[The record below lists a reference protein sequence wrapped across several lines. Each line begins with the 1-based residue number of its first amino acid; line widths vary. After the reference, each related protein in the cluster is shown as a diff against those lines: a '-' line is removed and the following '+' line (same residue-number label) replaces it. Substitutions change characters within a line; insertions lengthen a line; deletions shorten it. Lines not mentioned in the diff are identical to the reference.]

1 MFTIAII
8 GRPNVGKSTFYNR
21 ITRTRDALVHDM
33 PGVTRDR
40 RMSQGHVGPIELHVI
55 DTAGL
60 EDAEHDA
67 LETRMF
73 QQTELAV
80 EQADLSVMVVD
91 GRAGITPIDSHF
103 ANWLR
108 KKGREVLLVI
118 NKCEGNKSVISDHE
132 AMRLGFG
139 EPVRI
144 SAEHGEGM
152 VDLYEAI
159 EPYYERYL
167 ENFGAIDVDL
177 HSDGEDKNE
186 KPIQL
191 AVIGRPNAGKSTLV
205 NAILQEDRLL
215 TGPEAGITRDSI
227 SIDWNFE
234 GTAIKL
240 IDTAGIRK
248 KAKITEK
255 LEKLSLGDC
264 FRAVRYA
271 NVCVLLVDAT
281 MPLEKQDIAI
291 ADMMINEG
299 RALVIGVN
307 KWDLVEEKEETRML
321 IRERVEA
328 SLPQIKGVPIVT
340 LSALHQ
346 QNIPKLIRACLGIYK
361 LWNTRIST
369 AALNSWIK
377 QTESR
382 HLPPIGNTGKRIRLK
397 YITQGNSRPP
407 TFTLFTNLPEQL
419 PKSYVRYV
427 VNALRNSFD
436 MPGVPIRL
444 LLRKSSNPY
453 ENKRNKKAYNK
464 RQSRVHQSG

>member
-8 GRPNVGKSTFYNR
+8 GRPNVGKSTLFNR
-21 ITRTRDALVHDM
+21 ITGRKEALVHDM

-40 RMSQGHVGPIELHVI
+40 RINKGSIGPMDLSVI

-60 EDAEHDA
+60 EEAENDA

-80 EQADLSVMVVD
+80 EEADLSLMVID
-91 GRAGITPIDSHF
+91 GRVGVTPIDMHF

-108 KKGREVLLVI
+108 KKNKPVVLVI
-118 NKCEGNKSVISDHE
+118 NKCEGNKASVDPNEII
-132 AMRLGFG
+132 RFGFG

-152 VDLYEAI
+152 VDLYQAL
-159 EPYYERYL
+159 EPYYEKYL
-167 ENFGAIDVDL
+167 EEFAHIDLDL
-177 HSDGEDKNE
+177 NNDDGEKSLQ
-186 KPIQL
+186 I
-191 AVIGRPNAGKSTLV
+191 AIIGRPNAGKSTLV
-205 NAILQEDRLL
+205 NAILDEERLL

-234 GTAIKL
+234 GKKVKL
-240 IDTAGIRK
+240 IDTAGIRR
-248 KAKITEK
+248 KAKVKEK

-281 MPLEKQDIAI
+281 MPLEKQDVAI
-291 ADMMINEG
+291 ADMMVNEG

-307 KWDLVEEKEETRML
+307 KWDKVENKDETRKMIREKVEEM
-321 IRERVEA
+321 
-328 SLPQIKGVPIVT
+328 LPQIKGVPIVT
-340 LSALHQ
+340 LSALKK
-346 QNIPKLIRACLGIYK
+346 QNIPKLLHSCLGIYDV
-361 LWNTRIST
+361 WNQRVST
-369 AALNSWIK
+369 AKLNQWIK
-377 QTESR
+377 DVEAR

-427 VNALRNSFD
+427 TNSLRDTFN

-444 LLRKSSNPY
+444 MLRKTDNPY
-453 ENKRNKKAYNK
+453 EGRRNKKAYTK
-464 RQSRVHQSG
+464 RKATHK